1 MMHTSLAR
9 RLLPAAVALA
19 CATGVQ
25 AQTRYS
31 LDILTGLGGTSAT
44 GNSINDR
51 GWITGRGNLTG
62 NQSRHATLW
71 RGDTVTDLQTLGGPN
86 SVVVFP
92 VKNIVGIVSG
102 IAQTNEPDPLN
113 ETWSCGFFFP
123 AATRTGV
130 RCLGFRWRNNV
141 MTPLPTLGGT
151 HGFASGTNNFGFT
164 VGWAEN
170 TVHDPTCVAPQQ
182 LQFRAVRWGLDGKP
196 TELPPLP
203 GDSTSAATAINDLG
217 EIVGISGICDIAV
230 GQRSAR
236 HAVVWRNRVPHNLG
250 DIGGDAWNT
259 PVAINLRGDIA
270 GFGNTVAGIDFA
282 PHAFLWTRRTGI
294 VDLGTLPGDSTS
306 QASGMNELGRVVG
319 QSCNS
324 AGVCRGF
331 VWTRGTMRDLQAMI
345 TEGDDATILTAN
357 DIDDFGVITGQAI
370 DNATG
375 RFVVFRAT
383 PLD

>member
-1 MMHTSLAR
+1 MQTSLAW

-19 CATGVQ
+19 CATGAQ
-25 AQTRYS
+25 AQSRYS
-31 LDILTGLGGTSAT
+31 LDILAGLGGTSAT
-44 GNSINDR
+44 GNSINDE
-51 GWITGRGNLTG
+51 GWITGRGNLPG

-71 RGDTVTDLQTLGGPN
+71 RGDTLTDLGTLGGAN

-92 VKNIVGIVSG
+92 VKNTLGIVSG
-102 IAQTNEPDPLN
+102 IAQTNVPDPLN

-130 RCLGFRWRNNV
+130 RCLGFRWRDGV
-141 MTPLPTLGGT
+141 MTALPTLGGT
-151 HGFASGTNNFGFT
+151 HGFATGTNNHGQT

-170 TVHDPTCVAPQQ
+170 TVLDPTCTPPQQ
-182 LQFRAVRWGLDGKP
+182 LQFRAVRWAPDGTP

-203 GDSTSAATAINDLG
+203 GDSTSAATAINDRG
-217 EIVGISGICDIAV
+217 DIVGISGICDIAV

-236 HAVVWRNRVPHNLG
+236 HAVAWRNGIVEGIG

-259 PVAINLRGDIA
+259 PVAINARGDIA
-270 GFGNTVAGIDFA
+270 GFGNIVAGIDFA
-282 PHAFLWTRRTGI
+282 PHAFLWTRKDGI
-294 VDLGTLPGDSTS
+294 ADLGTLPGDSTS
-306 QASGMNELGRVVG
+306 QASGMNDSGRVVG
-319 QSCNS
+319 QSCNA

-331 VWTRGTMRDLQAMI
+331 LWDRGTMRDLQPMMV
-345 TEGDDATILTAN
+345 EGDDAYILTAN
-357 DIDDFGVITGQAI
+357 DIDDDGVITGQAI

-375 RFVVFRAT
+375 RFVAFRAT